1 MNWLIALPGLFLLL
15 GMALFFAGRRRHRG
29 GLFRQVLPQL
39 LLLFLASLA
48 IALCNSGWLS
58 RLAYSRRLLFLLWLF
73 FWFLLVVLA
82 VKVLAYFVFDF
93 LVLGKQG
100 VHYPKLIKDVVVFM
114 LFVVGVLL
122 ILKYY
127 LNIPLTGVLAS
138 TAVLTVVI
146 GFALQDILGNL
157 FSGIILN
164 FEDSFKIGDWLRIG
178 EREGRVEQ
186 FGWRSFKVRTI
197 DRELIVIPNQSAS
210 KAEVMI
216 YGAGRQPVALK
227 IRFGAGYGDS
237 PDRVAA
243 AVLQAMA
250 GMPDVRPEPAPVVQL
265 VDFGDFAMNY
275 LVKFWVDDFSRH
287 NLITS
292 DARRRI
298 WYAFR
303 RQGIEIPFP
312 KRDVYLKRE
321 KGGEVAREALA
332 SALKRNDVLAAV
344 EDGDFHALLAA
355 VETRV
360 FGSGETVIREG
371 DEGAHFFHVFSGAVN
386 VLKNGQVI
394 ARLGPGDFF
403 GEISLVTGERVN
415 ATVAAAEESVL
426 ILVSSARFK
435 QVVEVNESMAM
446 KLSAVITR
454 RQDEMRAFSE
464 NNPKDDPIARKKESE
479 TLFRR
484 ILKYFA
490 SKE

>member
-15 GMALFFAGRRRHRG
+15 ALALFLAGGRRRGG

-39 LLLFLASLA
+39 LLLFLLSAA
-48 IALCNSGWLS
+48 ISLCNSGWLGK
-58 RLAYSRRLLFLLWLF
+58 LPFSRRVLFMLWLLLWF
-73 FWFLLVVLA
+73 FLVVLA

-100 VHYPKLIKDVVVFM
+100 VHYPKLIKDVVVFI

-127 LNIPLTGVLAS
+127 LGIPLTGILAS

-210 KAEVMI
+210 KAEVLI
-216 YGAGRQPVALK
+216 YGAGRQPVALNV
-227 IRFGAGYGDS
+227 RVGAGYGDS
-237 PDRVAA
+237 PDRVGA
-243 AVLQAMA
+243 AVLGALED
-250 GMPDVRPEPAPVVQL
+250 MPAVRREPPPVVQL

-275 LVKFWVDDFSRH
+275 LVKFWVDDFSQH

-292 DARRRI
+292 EVRRRI

-312 KRDVYLKRE
+312 KRDVYLKQE
-321 KGGEVAREALA
+321 KSGEIAREALA
-332 SALKRNDVLAAV
+332 EVLKRNDVLAAI
-344 EDGDFHALLAA
+344 EDGDFRSLLAA

-360 FGSGETVIREG
+360 FGAGETVIREG
-371 DEGAHFFHVFSGAVN
+371 DESAHFCHVYSGAVN
-386 VLKNGQVI
+386 ILKDGQVI

-403 GEISLVTGERVN
+403 GEISLVTGDKVS
-415 ATVAAAEESVL
+415 ASVAAAEESVV
-426 ILVSSARFK
+426 ILVPSARFR
-435 QVVEVNESMAM
+435 QVVAMNETMAM

-454 RQDEMRAFSE
+454 RQDEMRTFSA
-464 NNPKDDPIARKKESE
+464 NNPKGDPAVRKKESE
-479 TLFRR
+479 TLFKR

-490 SKE
+490 SDS

>member
-15 GMALFFAGRRRHRG
+15 GLALFFAGRRRG

-39 LLLFLASLA
+39 LLLFLISLA
-48 IALCNSGWLS
+48 IALCSSGWLS
-58 RLAYSRRLLFLLWLF
+58 RLSYSRRLLFILWLF

-100 VHYPKLIKDVVVFM
+100 VHYPKLIKDVVVFI

-127 LNIPLTGVLAS
+127 LGIPLTGVLAS

-186 FGWRSFKVRTI
+186 FGWRSFKMRAI

-210 KAEVMI
+210 KAEVVI

-227 IRFGAGYGDS
+227 IGFGAGYGAS
-237 PDRVAA
+237 PDRVSD
-243 AVLQAMA
+243 AVLKALE
-250 GMPDVRPEPAPVVQL
+250 GMPAIRREPPPEVQL
-265 VDFGDFAMNY
+265 ADFGDFALSY
-275 LVKFWVDDFSRH
+275 RLKFWIDDYSQH
-287 NLITS
+287 NVIAS

-312 KRDVYLKRE
+312 KRDVYLKQE
-321 KGGEVAREALA
+321 KSGEIGREALA
-332 SALKRNDVLAAV
+332 AALKRNDVLAAI
-344 EDGDFHALLAA
+344 EDGDFRALLAA

-360 FGSGETVIREG
+360 FGGGETVIREG
-371 DEGAHFFHVFSGAVN
+371 DEGAHFFHVLSGAVN

-403 GEISLVTGERVN
+403 GEISLVTGDKIS
-415 ATVAAAEESVL
+415 ATVTAAEESVV
-426 ILVSSARFK
+426 ILVPSARFK
-435 QVVEVNESMAM
+435 QVVGMNESMAM

-454 RQDEMRAFSE
+454 RQDEMRVFSE
-464 NNPKDDPIARKKESE
+464 NYPKDDPGARKKESE
-479 TLFRR
+479 TLFKR

>member
-1 MNWLIALPGLFLLL
+1 MNWLLALPGFFLLL
-15 GMALFFAGRRRHRG
+15 ALVLFLAGGRRRGG
-29 GLFRQVLPQL
+29 GLFRQALPQL
-39 LLLFLASLA
+39 LLLFLLSAA
-48 IALCNSGWLS
+48 ISLCNSAWLGKWPFS
-58 RLAYSRRLLFLLWLF
+58 TRGLFVLWLLFWF
-73 FWFLLVVLA
+73 FLVVLA
-82 VKVLAYFVFDF
+82 VKVLVYFVFDF
-93 LVLGKQG
+93 VVLGKQG
-100 VHYPKLIKDVVVFM
+100 VHYPKLIKDVVVFI

-127 LNIPLTGVLAS
+127 LGIPLTGILAS

-210 KAEVMI
+210 KAEVLI

-227 IRFGAGYGDS
+227 VRFGVGYGDS
-237 PDRVAA
+237 PDRVSA
-243 AVLQAMA
+243 AVLGALA
-250 GMPDVRPEPAPVVQL
+250 DMPDVRREPPPVVQL
-265 VDFGDFAMNY
+265 IDFGDFAMNY

-287 NLITS
+287 NFITS

-303 RQGIEIPFP
+303 RHGIEIPFP

-321 KGGEVAREALA
+321 KSGEIAREALA
-332 SALKRNDVLAAV
+332 AVLKRNDVLAAI
-344 EDGDFHALLAA
+344 EDGDFRSLLAA

-360 FGSGETVIREG
+360 FGAGETVIRQG
-371 DEGAHFFHVFSGAVN
+371 DNGDHLYHVYSGAVS
-386 VLKNGQVI
+386 VLKDGQVI

-403 GEISLVTGERVN
+403 GEISLVTGDKVS
-415 ATVAAAEESVL
+415 ATVAAAEESVV
-426 ILVSSARFK
+426 ILVPSLRFK
-435 QVVEVNESMAM
+435 QVVEINEAMAM
-446 KLSAVITR
+446 KLSALITR
-454 RQDEMRAFSE
+454 RQDEMRTFSA
-464 NNPKDDPIARKKESE
+464 NNPKDDPAVRKKESE

-490 SKE
+490 SGS

>member
-1 MNWLIALPGLFLLL
+1 MNWLVALPGLFLLL
-15 GMALFFAGRRRHRG
+15 ALVLFLAGGRRRGG

-39 LLLFLASLA
+39 LLLFLLSAAISL
-48 IALCNSGWLS
+48 CTSGWLGKWPFS
-58 RLAYSRRLLFLLWLF
+58 PRVLFFLWLLFWF
-73 FWFLLVVLA
+73 FLVVLA

-100 VHYPKLIKDVVVFM
+100 VHYPKLIKDVVVFI

-127 LNIPLTGVLAS
+127 LGIPLTGILAS

-164 FEDSFKIGDWLRIG
+164 FEDSFKIGDWLCIG

-197 DRELIVIPNQSAS
+197 DRELIVIPNQTAS
-210 KAEVMI
+210 KAEVLI
-216 YGAGRQPVALK
+216 YGAGRQPVALNV
-227 IRFGAGYGDS
+227 RVSAGYGDS
-237 PDRVAA
+237 PDRVGA
-243 AVLQAMA
+243 AVLGALA
-250 GMPDVRPEPAPVVQL
+250 DMPNVRREPPPVVQL

-287 NLITS
+287 NFITS

-312 KRDVYLKRE
+312 KRDVYMKQE
-321 KGGEVAREALA
+321 KPLAIPQAALA
-332 SALKRNDVLAAV
+332 GVLQRNDVLAAIE
-344 EDGDFHALLAA
+344 EDDFHSLLAA

-360 FGSGETVIREG
+360 FGAGETIIREG
-371 DEGAHFFHVFSGAVN
+371 DEGLYFYHVYSGAVSI
-386 VLKNGQVI
+386 LKQGQVI
-394 ARLGPGDFF
+394 ARLQAGDFF
-403 GEISLVTGERVN
+403 GEISLVTGDKVS
-415 ATVAAAEESVL
+415 ATVAAAEESVV
-426 ILVSSARFK
+426 ILVPSARFK
-435 QVVEVNESMAM
+435 QVVEMNESMAL
-446 KLSAVITR
+446 KLSALITR
-454 RQDEMRAFSE
+454 RQDEMKLFSAKNPREGPATGKKDSE
-464 NNPKDDPIARKKESE
+464 N
-479 TLFRR
+479 LFKR

-490 SKE
+490 SDS